1 MISFACFVPHAPVL
15 IPEVGQKNLDKLSDT
30 IKSYQYLE
38 HEIYAAKPDIILV
51 ISPHAEKREGAFTI
65 NQQPKLKLDF
75 KDFGDLVTNLEFDNE
90 IGFGYQVKESC
101 EEYFP
106 IILTANELL
115 DYGSGV
121 PLYFLARNLP
131 GIKVINIGFS
141 NLSNEDHIKFGEILK
156 EQINLSGK
164 RVAVVAS
171 GDLSH
176 KLHQD
181 SPAGYSARG
190 QEFDQRMMELLR
202 DRKVEEIAKLDKEL
216 VKEAGECGYRSLLI
230 LLGIM
235 KNINYIPEK
244 LSYQSPFGIGYLVE
258 NFKIG

>member
-15 IPEVGQKNLDKLSDT
+15 IPEVGQKNLDKLADT

-38 HEIYAAKPDIILV
+38 HELYSSKPDVILV

-65 NQQPKLKLDF
+65 NQQPKMKLDF

-106 IILTANELL
+106 IILTASELL

-121 PLYFLARNLP
+121 PLYFLAGNLP
-131 GIKVINIGFS
+131 GAKIISIGFS
-141 NLSNEDHIKFGEILK
+141 NLSNQDHIKFGEIIK
-156 EQINLSGK
+156 EQINISGK
-164 RVAVVAS
+164 RVAIVAS

-176 KLHQD
+176 KLHKD
-181 SPAGYSARG
+181 SPAGYSARA
-190 QEFDQRMMELLR
+190 QEFDQRIVELLKNK
-202 DRKVEEIAKLDKEL
+202 DVEAIVKLEEEL
-216 VKEAGECGYRSLLI
+216 VKESGECGYRSLLI

-235 KNINYIPEK
+235 KNINYTPEK

-258 NFKIG
+258 NFRIN

>member
-38 HEIYAAKPDIILV
+38 HELYSSKPDVLLV
-51 ISPHAEKREGAFTI
+51 ISPHAEKRQGAFTI

-101 EEYFP
+101 EDYFP

-115 DYGSGV
+115 DYGTGV

-141 NLSNEDHIKFGEILK
+141 DLSNEDHIKFGEILK
-156 EQINLSGK
+156 EQINISGK
-164 RVAVVAS
+164 RVAIVAS

-176 KLHQD
+176 KLHED
-181 SPAGYSARG
+181 SPAGYSAKG
-190 QEFDQRMMELLR
+190 QEFDQRIIELLGNKKTE
-202 DRKVEEIAKLDKEL
+202 DIVKLNKEM
-216 VKEAGECGYRSLLI
+216 VAEAGECGYRSLLI
-230 LLGIM
+230 LLGVM
-235 KNINYIPEK
+235 KNINYTPEK

-258 NFKIG
+258 NFKIN